1 MWMYLSS
8 LCGEEKYICGK
19 QAVVY
24 KTFNIYISRFH
35 LFSIGKQLQ
44 DEEAAYSLLDIMS
57 G

>member
-1 MWMYLSS
+1 MYLSS
-8 LCGEEKYICGK
+8 LCGEEKYICGE